1 MKRDQYEVDNNA
13 FFKESISMQDILNE
27 KQPAENDLMNIT
39 IKSRN
44 LATIINQTDKRSI
57 IDRNIKIIKNLN
69 NASDL
74 KIKSQFKSGDESLK
88 LFNDDKNIRNKL
100 NNKQML
106 DAFTSINKKLI
117 R

>member
-1 MKRDQYEVDNNA
+1 MKRDKNEVDSNA

-27 KQPAENDLMNIT
+27 KQPAEYDLMNIT
-39 IKSRN
+39 IKSQN
-44 LATIINQTDKRSI
+44 LATIINQTDKISI

-74 KIKSQFKSGDESLK
+74 KMKSQFKQEDESLK
-88 LFNDDKNIRNKL
+88 LLNDDKNIRIKL

-106 DAFTSINKKLI
+106 DAFK
-117 R
+117 